1 MQIYIERGGATHG
14 PYSLEQVQELL
25 ATGALLAVDNAW
37 HEGLAG
43 WMPLG
48 QVVDMAANETVPASA
63 PPATMTTATAQGKK
77 MRMVGLIIGLAGV
90 GCVAGLALLHFWL
103 LSRTG
108 ATLAF
113 TVSGPGAAV
122 QEVQL
127 NVNGRPVTW
136 AVQES
141 KPFLIPRE
149 SFLPPS
155 EVKLE
160 LADRRFRPMSSR
172 MVKTRYGGKADWGTL
187 ELVYPNGQVEI
198 TSDPSGAAV
207 TTLSGNQLGIT
218 PLTLEKQP
226 PGGQFLRLTK
236 SGYIPA
242 SVQLTVEDAKT
253 ASKKIS
259 LRQGDKDSLRQG
271 GKVVAWGA
279 QPDFNYGQTRIPATL
294 NGVVAVAAG
303 GIFSM
308 VLKQDGTVV
317 TFGSNFEEKSGGA
330 IKNVPRFPVPAGLSG
345 VVAIAAGSSHAVAL
359 KQDGTVVAWGFNTE
373 GECNVPAGLKD
384 VVAIAAGYNR
394 TAALKQDG
402 TVVAWGN
409 NKIGLC
415 NVPPGLKE
423 VVAIAMGV
431 EHTTVLKKDGTLVS
445 WGDADYQG
453 DVDMPEGLK
462 DVAAVSLG
470 MRHTSVLKRDGTVI
484 VWGVDDAGQCAVPAG
499 LNGVVAIAAGAY
511 HTLALKGDG
520 TVVAWGGKPSKEDG
534 VRTFAGQATVPQG
547 LSKVVAI
554 SAGEG
559 HSLAVWAE

>member
-1 MQIYIERGGATHG
+1 MQIHIARGGEAHG
-14 PYSLEQVQELL
+14 PYSLQQVQELL
-25 ATGALLAVDNAW
+25 ATGALLAEDNAW

-43 WMPLG
+43 WMPLR
-48 QVVDMAANETVPASA
+48 QVVDMAANEAAPSA
-63 PPATMTTATAQGKK
+63 AMATGTAQGKK
-77 MRMVGLIIGLAGV
+77 TRRAGLIIGLAGV

-127 NVNGRPVTW
+127 NVNGRPVIW
-136 AVQES
+136 GIREQ

-160 LADRRFRPMSSR
+160 LADRRFRAMPAR

-187 ELVYPNGQVEI
+187 ELVYPHGQVEI

-207 TTLSGNQLGIT
+207 TTLSGNQLGVT

-259 LRQGDKDSLRQG
+259 LRQGGISLSKG

-279 QPDFNYGQTRIPATL
+279 QDYSFGQTRIPATL

-303 GIFSM
+303 NTFSM
-308 VLKQDGTVV
+308 ALKQDGTVA
-317 TFGSNFEEKSGGA
+317 TFGGSFEENSGGA
-330 IKNVPRFPVPAGLSG
+330 IKNGPRHPIPAGLSG

-359 KQDGTVVAWGFNTE
+359 KQDGTVVAWGFNTD
-373 GECNVPAGLKD
+373 GECNVPTGLKD
-384 VVAIAAGYNR
+384 VVAIAAGYSR
-394 TAALKQDG
+394 TVALKQDG

-409 NKIGLC
+409 NKIGQC

-423 VVAIAMGV
+423 VVAIALGV

-470 MRHTSVLKRDGTVI
+470 MRHTSVLKRDGTVV
-484 VWGVDDAGQCAVPAG
+484 VWGVDDTGQCAVPAG
-499 LNGVVAIAAGAY
+499 LNSVVAIAAGAY
-511 HTLALKGDG
+511 HTLALKDDG
-520 TVVAWGGKPSKEDG
+520 TVVAWGGKPSREG
-534 VRTFAGQATVPQG
+534 GARTSFGQATVPQG

-554 SAGEG
+554 SAGEA
-559 HSLAVWAE
+559 HSLALWAE

>member
-1 MQIYIERGGATHG
+1 MQIHIERGGEAHG

-25 ATGALLAVDNAW
+25 TTGALLAEDNAW
-37 HEGLAG
+37 YEGLAG

-48 QVVDMAANETVPASA
+48 QVVDMAANEAAPASA
-63 PPATMTTATAQGKK
+63 PSASIATGTAQGKK
-77 MRMVGLIIGLAGV
+77 TRRTGLIIGLAGV

-103 LSRTG
+103 LSKTG

-122 QEVQL
+122 PEVLL
-127 NVNGRPVTW
+127 NVNGRPVIW
-136 AVQES
+136 SIREP

-160 LADRRFRPMSSR
+160 LADRRFRPMPAR

-187 ELVYPNGQVEI
+187 ELVYPHGQVEI

-207 TTLSGNQLGIT
+207 TTLSGNQLGVT

-236 SGYIPA
+236 SGYFPA
-242 SVQLTVEDAKT
+242 SVQFTVEDAKT

-259 LRQGDKDSLRQG
+259 LHQG

-279 QPDFNYGQTRIPATL
+279 QDYSFGQTRIPAAL

-303 GIFSM
+303 NTFSM
-308 VLKQDGTVV
+308 ALKQDGTVA
-317 TFGSNFEEKSGGA
+317 TFGGSFEEYSGGA
-330 IKNVPRFPVPAGLSG
+330 INGPRHPIPAGLSG

-384 VVAIAAGYNR
+384 VVAIAAGYSR
-394 TAALKQDG
+394 TVALKQDG
-402 TVVAWGN
+402 TVVSWGN
-409 NKIGLC
+409 NKMGLC

-423 VVAIAMGV
+423 VVAIAVGAV
-431 EHTTVLKKDGTLVS
+431 HNTVLKKDGTLVA
-445 WGDADYQG
+445 WGDDDFEG
-453 DVDMPEGLK
+453 DVDMPKGLK
-462 DVAAVSLG
+462 DVAAVSIGL
-470 MRHTSVLKRDGTVI
+470 RHTSVLKRDGTVV
-484 VWGVDDAGQCAVPAG
+484 VWGWDDTGQCAVPAG
-499 LNGVVAIAAGAY
+499 LNGVVAIATGDY

-520 TVVAWGGKPSKEDG
+520 TVVAWGGKPSREG
-534 VRTFAGQATVPQG
+534 GARTSFGQATVPQG

-554 SAGEG
+554 SAGES